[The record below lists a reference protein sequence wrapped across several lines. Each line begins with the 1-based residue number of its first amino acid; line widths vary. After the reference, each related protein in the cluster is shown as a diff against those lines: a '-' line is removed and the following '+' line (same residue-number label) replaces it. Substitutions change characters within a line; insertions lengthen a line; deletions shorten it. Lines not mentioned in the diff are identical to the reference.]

1 MNDPVRQPND
11 LENLLAELQE
21 CERAGVFRRTPV
33 EVTSAVAGE
42 SGTGRSNL
50 ARRLHVGMQLAAC
63 VGLVIGLTAVWRVG
77 NDLSTPL
84 ANSNSSAPTALTLGE
99 AMETLTVCING
110 PAGEPLTERCRGVDF
125 DRDQDVDLADFGEI
139 QVAFAAAG

>member
-1 MNDPVRQPND
+1 MSDPVRQPNE
-11 LENLLAELQE
+11 LESLLAELQE

-33 EVTSAVAGE
+33 EVTSAVGAE
-42 SGTGRSNL
+42 SGTGRSSL
-50 ARRLHVGMQLAAC
+50 THLLYVGMQLAAC

-84 ANSNSSAPTALTLGE
+84 ANSNSSAPVALTIGE
-99 AMETLTVCING
+99 VMETLTLCING
-110 PAGEPLTERCRGVDF
+110 PAGEPLSEQCRGVDF

-139 QVAFAAAG
+139 QVAFAGAG

>member
-1 MNDPVRQPND
+1 MSDPVRQPN
-11 LENLLAELQE
+11 EFESLLAELQE

-33 EVTSAVAGE
+33 DVTSAVGAE
-42 SGTGRSNL
+42 SGTGRSSL
-50 ARRLHVGMQLAAC
+50 AHRLYVGMQLAAC

-84 ANSNSSAPTALTLGE
+84 ANSNSSAPTALSVGE
-99 AMETLTVCING
+99 VMETLTVCING
-110 PAGEPLTERCRGVDF
+110 PAGDPLSERCRSVDF

-139 QVAFAAAG
+139 QMAYATAG